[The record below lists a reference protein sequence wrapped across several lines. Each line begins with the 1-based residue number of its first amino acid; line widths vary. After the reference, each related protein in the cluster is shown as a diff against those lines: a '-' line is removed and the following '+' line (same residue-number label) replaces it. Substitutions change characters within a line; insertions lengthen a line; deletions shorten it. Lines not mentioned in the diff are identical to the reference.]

1 MVELEEGLFRLTTVC
16 NAMEVD
22 EPVTVYEP
30 MEVDWTGLIAAM
42 IAYFGPPPPLMRS
55 EADFAPPPALVR
67 SDGLQSATGI
77 V

>member
-16 NAMEVD
+16 NAMEID

-30 MEVDWTGLIAAM
+30 MEIDWTGLIAAL

-55 EADFAPPPALVR
+55 QADFAPPPQLIR
-67 SDGLQSATGI
+67 SDGLRSAAGI